1 MTNSQKQEVTASI
14 KILQEAHEEIKK
26 AFEKGQYDTVQ
37 NILAEC
43 QQVAAALGE
52 YIEKLEDENHAVI
65 SHLEEYCEILFQI
78 CLT

>member
-43 QQVAAALGE
+43 QQVAAALE
-52 YIEKLEDENHAVI
+52 P
-65 SHLEEYCEILFQI
+65 
-78 CLT
+78 